1 MANAETVVGM
11 TQPSLLFD
19 LPASRPRKRGQVTRT
34 SVEAGRA
41 VNRDGRVNDVLTEL
55 GAYGIEYCHA
65 PTSAELA
72 GFKQFGGRAKLSG
85 LGVLLTVRRGLSDA
99 LAAGFVEHAGERT
112 CAVSGRTCV
121 TWKVRTR

>member
-1 MANAETVVGM
+1 M
-11 TQPSLLFD
+11 TQPGLLFD

-41 VNRDGRVNDVLTEL
+41 VNRDGRVEKALNWLE
-55 GAYGIEYCHA
+55 AYRRSVNLW

-72 GFKQFGGRAKLSG
+72 QAVYEWGTAGTNAWFRRAPMEL
-85 LGVLLTVRRGLSDA
+85 VLHVRRGLSDA
-99 LAAGFVEHAGERT
+99 LSAGFAEHAGERT

-121 TWKVRTR
+121 VWKLRTR